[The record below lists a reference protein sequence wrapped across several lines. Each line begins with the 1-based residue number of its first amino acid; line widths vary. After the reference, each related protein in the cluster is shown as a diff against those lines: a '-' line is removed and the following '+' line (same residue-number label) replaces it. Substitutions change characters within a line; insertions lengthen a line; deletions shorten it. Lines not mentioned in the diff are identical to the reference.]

1 MQGNLIFVPALW
13 GPWQDS
19 SYKPWFWPCCSLH
32 PLCWPLGATTHPSRW
47 ACRAPGG
54 LTPSR
59 GAPALHHPTADGF
72 SQVLGAH
79 LISPRPC
86 VFPVTF
92 LHLFMLIKAT
102 SEATGYLLCCIAE
115 LHTPVTAPTS
125 LQGAEASGT
134 TWGAGCGPWPI
145 RIMMYQRRRSE
156 SFYLVIVG
164 SADKLPT

>member
-1 MQGNLIFVPALW
+1 MGPNWAVLKLPPRQLSGPIQREMQGNLIFVPALW

-19 SYKPWFWPCCSLH
+19 SYKPWFRPCCSLH
-32 PLCWPLGATTHPSRW
+32 PLCRPLGATTHPSHW
-47 ACRAPGG
+47 ACRASGG

-59 GAPALHHPTADGF
+59 GAPALHHPAADGF

-115 LHTPVTAPTS
+115 LHTHPLPPQPHCKEQRPAVPPGVQDVAPG
-125 LQGAEASGT
+125 L
-134 TWGAGCGPWPI
+134 
-145 RIMMYQRRRSE
+145 SE
-156 SFYLVIVG
+156 L
-164 SADKLPT
+164 